1 MSKPSKNIFK
11 DSAFAEQEPAEASAA
26 RPGAEKSEPKT
37 FKTIFKDDAI
47 TEQEASEVS
56 TSQLPAESVER
67 KTFKTIFKTED
78 LDDVGDVDAAEP
90 DQVLAADSIT
100 KFNKASKRETEVPA
114 SVYGQPQEKIAEPSG
129 KKKRRRYYLAVIAV
143 ALLLVAIFRGTHTE
157 KAQSAAVVQPEVE
170 KTVPPQPVQTTDNR
184 LSPAAAKGVLLGML
198 AAANKGDAVAL
209 DASLR
214 ELESVASP
222 AVGDRKAARLANESG
237 LAALK
242 NQDYSAAI
250 AGFKQGLAADPSD
263 VEVLNNLGFA
273 LYLGG
278 DLIGSKG
285 VIEQCLLYAP
295 QRAAAWVNLGDIFF
309 KEGKYDEGVNAYLL
323 AYKFTKKREKLYKF
337 VENQAENDPDPH
349 VRMFYTRV
357 LNALQLSRL

>member
-11 DSAFAEQEPAEASAA
+11 GSPFAEQEPAETSSGQ
-26 RPGAEKSEPKT
+26 PAEESVERKA
-37 FKTIFKDDAI
+37 FKTIFKDGVLA
-47 TEQEASEVS
+47 EQA
-56 TSQLPAESVER
+56 PAEAPTGQLSAAPVGR
-67 KTFKTIFKTED
+67 KTFKTIFKTVD
-78 LDDVGDVDAAEP
+78 LDDAEDVGAAEP
-90 DQVLAADSIT
+90 DQVLAAESLT
-100 KFNKASKRETEVPA
+100 KFNKASKRETEVAA
-114 SVYGQPQEKIAEPSG
+114 SDYDRPQRKIVEPSG
-129 KKKRRRYYLAVIAV
+129 NKKRWRYYLAVMAV

-157 KAQSAAVVQPEVE
+157 KVQSAAVVQPEVE

-184 LSPAAAKGVLLGML
+184 LTPAAGKGVLLGML

-214 ELESVASP
+214 EIEFVASP

-250 AGFKQGLAADPSD
+250 ASFKLGLAADPSD

-273 LYLGG
+273 LYLSG
-278 DLIGSKG
+278 DLIDSKG

-309 KEGKYDEGVNAYLL
+309 KEGRYDEGANAYLL
-323 AYKFTKKREKLYKF
+323 AYKFTKKRERLYKF
-337 VENQAENDPDPH
+337 VEGLAENDPDPH

-357 LNALQLSRL
+357 LGALQQSRL